1 MSGGIITADRS
12 LEQVTQGIRILT
24 AQTAANMCQ
33 IGKLLTEAKAMVGHG
48 GWKQYLET
56 EVSFSQ
62 STANNFM
69 RMYEAYGEFGPNS
82 QTFGNLGASK
92 ALELLALPE
101 GKREEFAESHD
112 VESMSVR
119 ELKQR
124 IASEK
129 KRADDAE
136 VSTTALR
143 EQLAVAQEEIGAA
156 HQKAENWMKQSHDWQ
171 DKAAEGKKVESRLR
185 GDISALERDLA
196 VARAQAGKVS
206 PSEIIEIKDQA
217 RREAEQIVAESHREE
232 LADKDATIEQLKAE
246 LKRAQDAAEQGE
258 EQKALISIIQDA
270 IGQVGEKLNVLQGH
284 YIEAKGSNPKLA
296 EAIRRLVARQIELMY
311 ERFDI
316 EPV

>member
-1 MSGGIITADRS
+1 MSDIVVADRS

-56 EVSFSQ
+56 EVSYSQ

-101 GKREEFAESHD
+101 GQRERFAESHD
-112 VESMSVR
+112 LESTSVR
-119 ELKQR
+119 ELKAQ
-124 IASEK
+124 IAAEK
-129 KRADDAE
+129 KKVQDAE
-136 VSTTALR
+136 ISQQALR

-156 HQKAENWMKQSHDWQ
+156 HQNAADWQKQAHDWQ
-171 DKAAEGKKVESRLR
+171 EKSTEDRRTERKLR
-185 GDISALERDLA
+185 TDIKALEIDLA
-196 VARAQAGKVS
+196 AARAQAGKVPPEEMS
-206 PSEIIEIKDQA
+206 RIWD
-217 RREAEQIVAESHREE
+217 EAFDAAQQVVADSHR
-232 LADKDATIEQLKAE
+232 AE
-246 LKRAQDAAEQGE
+246 LSGKDDLIRELEARLAQAEEALDKSDAMREVKDLIKLEVQTLGE
-258 EQKALISIIQDA
+258 SLNRLRGYWLKFKNNPE
-270 IGQVGEKLNVLQGH
+270 IGPVLHQVAV
-284 YIEAKGSNPKLA
+284 
-296 EAIRRLVARQIELMY
+296 RQIEAIY
-311 ERFDI
+311 KGFDI